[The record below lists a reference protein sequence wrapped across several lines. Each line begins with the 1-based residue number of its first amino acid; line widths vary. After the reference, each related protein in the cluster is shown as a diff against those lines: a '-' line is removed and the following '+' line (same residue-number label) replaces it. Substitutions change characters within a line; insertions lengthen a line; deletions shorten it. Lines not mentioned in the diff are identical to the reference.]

1 MSLVTSW
8 CRPTRNRRSRCV
20 GCLHCVK
27 KCCCPSPR
35 GFSRHFLLL
44 SRTTSYAVFRYL
56 FFSKYYFKVFPGVG
70 LYFLLLLSKF
80 LLASK
85 LWFLRTKIIIYWY
98 IYIYFFKYSLL
109 SSRLRISWHWFWKIT
124 LDWMLYK
131 FSFLIYFSRILGVS
145 CSFFGKKQFHYRS
158 VSYCPWFFLQ
168 NFFFP
173 LFLLS
178 FFPLTPLFIF
188 IAFIG

>member
-1 MSLVTSW
+1 MAIALQDRPSCTLPSHFNKKKSRLKVLLIGRMSLVTSW

-98 IYIYFFKYSLL
+98 IYIFFS
-109 SSRLRISWHWFWKIT
+109 
-124 LDWMLYK
+124 
-131 FSFLIYFSRILGVS
+131 
-145 CSFFGKKQFHYRS
+145 
-158 VSYCPWFFLQ
+158 
-168 NFFFP
+168 N
-173 LFLLS
+173 
-178 FFPLTPLFIF
+178 
-188 IAFIG
+188 IAF